1 MAAGADGSGADNEAA
16 KLQGTLG
23 PIMGHQIEKISRRA
37 KFFRFKDRTCA
48 CVVDRSV
55 RCQALGRWPDY
66 SITSSARAISNGGR
80 SSPSARAVLRLMAR
94 SNFVGSST
102 GRGAGLVPCRKRAT
116 YAGASG

>member
-16 KLQGTLG
+16 KLQGALG

-55 RCQALGRWPDY
+55 RCQALGCWPDY
-66 SITSSARAISNGGR
+66 SITSSARAISIGGMSR
-80 SSPSARAVLRLMAR
+80 LSERAVCKLRTN
-94 SNFVGSST
+94 SNLVDCRTGMSAGFVPL
-102 GRGAGLVPCRKRAT
+102 RMLPV
-116 YAGASG
+116 